1 MDKKFLEGARQDCPD
16 NVKFSVDEETD
27 KTIPT
32 EHTVGLVEVIDDS
45 TEETF
50 VRILATGDSEGMTWA
65 WTYAQENH
73 ERPEALA
80 LVDLAEMMEQGGA
93 IDFH

>member
-1 MDKKFLEGARQDCPD
+1 MDKKFLEGARQACPD

-32 EHTVGLVEVIDDS
+32 EHSVGLVEVLDDS
-45 TEETF
+45 GDETF
-50 VRILATGDSEGMTWA
+50 VRILATGDPQGMTWA
-65 WTYAQENH
+65 WEYAQSNH
-73 ERPEALA
+73 ERPETLA
-80 LVDLAEMMEQGGA
+80 LVDLSEMMEHGDV